1 MSLKQK
7 LETIEELCNY
17 LADACYVR
25 AEVILPH
32 GIMGGSYIS
41 FVGEEIEK
49 LDDGF
54 LIYAGENKMKVQG
67 DFAGAVIHPISDDTA
82 NLTVNFVD
90 QYPIYFVVVVDK

>member
-1 MSLKQK
+1 MSLIQK

-49 LDDGF
+49 LEDGF
-54 LIYAGENKMKVQG
+54 LIYAGENRMKVQG
-67 DFAGAVIHPISDDTA
+67 NFAGAVIHQISEDTV
-82 NLTVNFVD
+82 NITVNFDD

>member
-54 LIYAGENKMKVQG
+54 LIYAGENKMKIWG

-90 QYPIYFVVVVDK
+90 QYPIYFVVLVDK